1 MFPAV
6 LMILVIGCCLPG
18 CSSDADAFCTS
29 LSANYKLQP
38 LIDALTRRDYPAV
51 TRDLTQMRK
60 LEDTAPKELLGD
72 VRAVLDVMEETIR
85 ALTPAEG
92 SDGDRSPV
100 DTAALNL
107 RLQAIEKNAHNIS
120 SYADRNCGIKL

>member
-1 MFPAV
+1 MAPVA
-6 LMILVIGCCLPG
+6 LAALVFGSCLAG
-18 CSSDADAFCTS
+18 CSSDADEFCTS

-51 TRDLTQMRK
+51 TRDFAEMRK
-60 LEDTAPKELLGD
+60 LEATAPKELIAD
-72 VRAVLDVMEETIR
+72 VHAVLDVMEETIR
-85 ALTPAEG
+85 ALTPAAG

-107 RLQAIEKNAHNIS
+107 RLQAIEKSAHNIT